1 MYYWSVSYIGR
12 YLPSKVQPAI
22 VRYLNTKEPSLRTA
36 AVLVHSRKYYEKK
49 PYGSNL
55 LSILI
60 IIS

>member
-49 PYGSNL
+49 P
-55 LSILI
+55 LSEELC
-60 IIS
+60 